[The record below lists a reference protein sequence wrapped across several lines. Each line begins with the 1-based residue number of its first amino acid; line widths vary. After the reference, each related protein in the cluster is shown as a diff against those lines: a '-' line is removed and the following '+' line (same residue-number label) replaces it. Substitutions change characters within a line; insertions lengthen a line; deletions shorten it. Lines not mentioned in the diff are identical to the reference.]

1 MFPAVLVTQSKERP
15 YHPGLVFRYRCL
27 NTKYLLPKLNL
38 EYGLAVSRLH
48 CLQSIT
54 TTIPRRV
61 CSGMKR
67 YYRARDLKLRGDVEY
82 KAGPLSSLLQ
92 PIADQ
97 QHPLPTLTPTPH
109 HYQRSL
115 YPQKQK
121 CTPESLPS
129 SFRSSPRRVQYLN
142 LSPQTLLLQSK
153 SPSLTPRTPVTDV
166 LKAPCPP
173 VPRPTRL

>member
-38 EYGLAVSRLH
+38 EDELAVSRLH

-54 TTIPRRV
+54 TTIPGRV

-67 YYRARDLKLRGDVEY
+67 CYRARDLKLRENVEY
-82 KAGPLSSLLQ
+82 KAGPFSSLLK

-97 QHPLPTLTPTPH
+97 QHPLQHSLQRLTTTNGLCIH
-109 HYQRSL
+109 KSKHARQNR
-115 YPQKQK
+115 
-121 CTPESLPS
+121 CLPPS
-129 SFRSSPRRVQYLN
+129 GPRRGE
-142 LSPQTLLLQSK
+142 SST
-153 SPSLTPRTPVTDV
+153 
-166 LKAPCPP
+166 
-173 VPRPTRL
+173 